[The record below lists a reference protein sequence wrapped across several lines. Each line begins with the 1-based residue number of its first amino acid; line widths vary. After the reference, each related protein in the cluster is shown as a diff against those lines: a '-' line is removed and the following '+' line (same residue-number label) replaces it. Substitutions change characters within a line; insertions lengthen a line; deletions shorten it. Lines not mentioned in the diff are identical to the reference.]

1 MDIVLSDPVAECPTL
16 YRYARFLDKHPIRVC
31 IPLVPGF
38 RKPVVVAAALQ
49 FAVKLETP
57 YYDHTVNFAKYKTF
71 MWIREPEPKEPF
83 MKDRIVGSITA
94 QMLDKFPRKFL
105 PADHRRK
112 ISALLLDVRSVPGR
126 VSLHVHFAAVPS
138 TLPLR

>member
-1 MDIVLSDPVAECPTL
+1 MRSQKISFMLGLIFLVAGV
-16 YRYARFLDKHPIRVC
+16 AHADKVTAD
-31 IPLVPGF
+31 F
-38 RKPVVVAAALQ
+38 
-49 FAVKLETP
+49 
-57 YYDHTVNFAKYKTF
+57 DHTVNFAKYKTF
-71 MWIREPEPKEPF
+71 MWIQEPEPKEPF
-83 MKDRIVGSITA
+83 MKDRIVGSIIA

-105 PADHRRK
+105 PADHRRQ